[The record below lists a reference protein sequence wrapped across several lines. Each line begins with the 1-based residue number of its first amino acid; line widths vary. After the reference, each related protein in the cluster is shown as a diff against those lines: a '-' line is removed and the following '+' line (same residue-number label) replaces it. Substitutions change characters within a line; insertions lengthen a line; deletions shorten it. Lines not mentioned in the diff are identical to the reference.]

1 MATRTVVR
9 MSVCPRCGRTSQ
21 IVHIDSQPFPEES
34 MYRIVEE
41 CTSCDYVFEREFSSS
56 NAQTNFD
63 HSVAE
68 DAAKSR
74 VGPVLAALA
83 KLIIEYSKTGSKP
96 DRNSV
101 SEILAPLGLEDFP
114 RLYLGLQ
121 DLGQT
126 DVAKVRF
133 SPQAEIE
140 SKDIKVLSSV
150 VELTRSVE
158 ENKKTTP

>member
-21 IVHIDSQPFPEES
+21 IVHLDSQPFPEES
-34 MYRIVEE
+34 IYRIIEE

-68 DAAKSR
+68 EAAKSR

-83 KLIIEYSKTGSKP
+83 KLVIEYPKSAKEP
-96 DRNSV
+96 DISTV
-101 SEILAPLGLEDFP
+101 SAILARLGLEDFP

-121 DLGQT
+121 DLGKT
-126 DVAKVRF
+126 DLAKVKLN
-133 SPQAEIE
+133 PQAEPKI
-140 SKDIKVLSSV
+140 KDIKVLDSV
-150 VELTRSVE
+150 IELVRSVE
-158 ENKKTTP
+158 GSKKTN